1 MPRQVNYCPYCG
13 AAQLDVTA
21 HPGAPPQQAVVAS
34 VRQRLPEHPNVVPA
48 QAGIHAEPAGAALS
62 AHKVERVTAA
72 PDATAAPAP
81 LSHEWGA
88 SARPNA
94 SAGPRSPA
102 SSPIGH
108 RSDDPSDILAAAA
121 SRAGHPFAAPPN
133 PPPAT
138 PSLPP
143 QRDPIRL
150 RWWLLALAA
159 LWMVWFMAK
168 PTAKKID
175 ARIDHAISLATECK
189 SREAQAELIA
199 LRQAKASAEQL
210 QRLQDALNDAAAECR
225 RQRKRSRAWS
235 DAGAS
240 AAAPPGAADGVGRPR
255 APAGRQGSSRARPHA
270 NREP

>member
-1 MPRQVNYCPYCG
+1 
-13 AAQLDVTA
+13 VTA
-21 HPGAPPQQAVVAS
+21 QPNVVAS
-34 VRQRLPEHPNVVPA
+34 VRQRLPAHPNVISAHPNVIPA
-48 QAGIHAEPAGAALS
+48 QAGIHAEPA
-62 AHKVERVTAA
+62 RPAA
-72 PDATAAPAP
+72 PASARRAEVATRAPSVASSDATATPES

-88 SARPNA
+88 SARSDAPA
-94 SAGPRSPA
+94 TPRQPA
-102 SSPIGH
+102 SHPAGQ
-108 RSDDPSDILAAAA
+108 RSVGAAGISATA
-121 SRAGHPFAAPPN
+121 TTPAGHPSPAAGAAPAN
-133 PPPAT
+133 PPSAT
-138 PSLPP
+138 PALPP
-143 QRDPIRL
+143 QREPIRL

-159 LWMVWFMAK
+159 LWMVWFTAK

-240 AAAPPGAADGVGRPR
+240 AAAPPGAADGVGRPH
-255 APAGRQGSSRARPHA
+255 APAGRQGTIRARPRA